1 MPRLEALMLG
11 GFGWLA
17 VILASI
23 GIYGVISYDVSRR
36 TTEIGIRMALGARPG
51 EILWK
56 ILKGALG
63 LVSAGLVIGIPT
75 VLLTTRLLSP
85 LLYNVK
91 ANDVATLLSAAGLLT
106 LSRSSRPIL
115 A

>member
-1 MPRLEALMLG
+1 
-11 GFGWLA
+11 
-17 VILASI
+17 
-23 GIYGVISYDVSRR
+23 
-36 TTEIGIRMALGARPG
+36 
-51 EILWK
+51 LWK

-91 ANDVATLLSAAGLLT
+91 ANDVATLLSAAGLLIT
-106 LSRSSRPIL
+106 VAIFAAAFPAFRASRLDPLVALRNE
-115 A
+115 